1 MATEEQTNSDVKE
14 VSAHALMLSDDE
26 FEFLNKMNAIT
37 IMEYEGKQ
45 FPVLNLT
52 AIIKKHIHEIQVMAQ
67 MLAMHKQAIELL
79 ILHTGMENVH

>member
-1 MATEEQTNSDVKE
+1 MATEEQANSDVKE

-52 AIIKKHIHEIQVMAQ
+52 AIITKHIQEIQTLTQ
-67 MLAMHKQAIELL
+67 TIIMHKQAIEMLMM
-79 ILHTGMENVH
+79 HTGMEKTH